1 MNNPPRILIVDDEPF
16 NVDYLEQELSDFDYE
31 LLTAVNGEDA
41 LKKITADSPDLVLLD
56 IMMPIMDGFSV
67 LEQTKSNPA
76 TRGIPVIVIS
86 ANNDL
91 KSVVKGI
98 QMGADDY
105 LPKPFEPTILHARIN
120 ASLERKHLR
129 DQEQLYL
136 QSLENELNIARNI
149 QKEFLP
155 SELPTLTGWQIGTYF
170 KAAKFVAGDYYD
182 AFLLPDGNL
191 MFVVGD
197 VCGKGV
203 GAAMFMT
210 LFRSLLRATSTASY
224 FSSESHI
231 AGYSPSERVLQA
243 VAITNRYI
251 AETHEQALV
260 FSTVFIGVLDV
271 STGALT
277 YINAGNEAP
286 YLIRANGTLEEMPPT
301 GPVIGFQPDAKF
313 NVKETLVEKG
323 DCLLTFTDGIP
334 DCKNPKDEFFGH
346 DRLKKLLPH
355 KDASPRE
362 LVNRIGAELDAF
374 IEAEDQFDD
383 ITILAIRRD

>member
-1 MNNPPRILIVDDEPF
+1 MNHHPRILIVDDEPF
-16 NVDYLEQELSDFDYE
+16 NVDYLEQELSDLEYE
-31 LLTAVNGEDA
+31 TLTSTNGQEA
-41 LKKITADSPDLVLLD
+41 LEKIRSEAPDLVLLD

-67 LEQTKSNPA
+67 LEQVKADPA
-76 TRGIPVIVIS
+76 IRAIPIIVIS
-86 ANNDL
+86 ANSDL
-91 KSVVKGI
+91 QSVVKGI
-98 QMGADDY
+98 KMGAEDY
-105 LPKPFEPTILHARIN
+105 LPKPFEPTILYARIN
-120 ASLERKHLR
+120 ASLDRKRLR

-155 SELPTLTGWQIGTYF
+155 SELPALAGWQIGAYF

-224 FSSESHI
+224 FSSEYHAAS
-231 AGYSPSERVLQA
+231 YSPAERVLQA
-243 VAITNRYI
+243 ISITNRYI

-260 FSTVFIGVLDV
+260 FSTVFIGVLNV

-286 YLIRANGTLEEMPPT
+286 YLLHTNGTLEEMPPT
-301 GPVIGFQPDAKF
+301 GPVIGFQPNAKF
-313 NVKETLVEKG
+313 NVKETIVEKG

-334 DCKNPKDEFFGH
+334 DCKNPNDEFFGH
-346 DRLKKLLPH
+346 DRLKGLLPH
-355 KDASPRE
+355 KDTSPTE
-362 LVNRIGAELDAF
+362 LVNRIGAELATF

>member
-1 MNNPPRILIVDDEPF
+1 MNHHPRVLIVDDEPF
-16 NVDYLEQELSDFDYE
+16 NVDYLEQELSDLNYE
-31 LLTAVNGEDA
+31 TLTAVNGQEA
-41 LKKITADSPDLVLLD
+41 LEKIRNESPDLVLLD

-67 LEQTKSNPA
+67 LEQVKADPA
-76 TRGIPVIVIS
+76 TRSIPIIVIS
-86 ANNDL
+86 ANSDL
-91 KSVVKGI
+91 QSVVKGI
-98 QMGADDY
+98 KMGAEDY
-105 LPKPFEPTILHARIN
+105 LPKPFEPTILYARIN
-120 ASLERKHLR
+120 ASLDRKRLR

-155 SELPTLTGWQIGTYF
+155 SELPALTGWQIGTYF

-224 FSSESHI
+224 FSSESH
-231 AGYSPSERVLQA
+231 ATPYSPAERVMQSLSL
-243 VAITNRYI
+243 TNRYI

-271 STGALT
+271 SSGVLT

-286 YLIRANGTLEEMPPT
+286 YLIRANGTLEELSPT

-313 NVKETLVEKG
+313 NVKETIVEKG

-346 DRLKKLLPH
+346 DRLKGLLSLT
-355 KDASPRE
+355 DASPME
-362 LVNRIGAELDAF
+362 LVNRIGAELDTF
-374 IEAEDQFDD
+374 IESEDQFDD

>member
-1 MNNPPRILIVDDEPF
+1 MNHHPRILIVDDEPF
-16 NVDYLEQELSDFDYE
+16 NRDYLEQELSDFDYE
-31 LLTAVNGEDA
+31 ILTAVNGQEA
-41 LKKITADSPDLVLLD
+41 LEKIQGEKPDLVLLD
-56 IMMPIMDGFSV
+56 IMMPIMDGFTV
-67 LEQTKSNPA
+67 LKLVKADHA
-76 TRGIPVIVIS
+76 TRSIPIIIIS
-86 ANNDL
+86 ANSDL
-91 KSVVKGI
+91 KSIVAGI
-98 QMGADDY
+98 QMGAEDY
-105 LPKPFEPTILHARIN
+105 LPKPFEPTILHARITT
-120 ASLERKHLR
+120 SLDRKRLR

-136 QSLENELNIARNI
+136 QSLENELNIARTI

-155 SELPTLTGWQIGTYF
+155 LELPAVAGWQIGAYF

-210 LFRSLLRATSTASY
+210 LFRSLLRATSTATY
-224 FSSESHI
+224 FSNEAQAAPS
-231 AGYSPSERVLQA
+231 SPAERVMQA
-243 VAITNRYI
+243 ISVTNRYI

-271 STGALT
+271 ATGRLS

-286 YLIRANGTLEEMPPT
+286 YLIRANGLLENLSPT

-313 NVKETLVEKG
+313 SVKEILMEMG
-323 DCLLTFTDGIP
+323 DSLLTFTDGIP
-334 DCKNPKDEFFGH
+334 DCKNAMDEFFGH
-346 DRLKKLLPH
+346 EGLQELLKQA
-355 KDASPRE
+355 DASPADM
-362 LVNRIGAELDAF
+362 VNRIGAELDAF
-374 IEAEDQFDD
+374 MQAEDQFDD